1 MTKELENKVA
11 FVTGGGSGIGRS
23 AALTLAALGAT
34 VTVAGRTE
42 ATLKETVTLIEAE
55 GGVGR

>member
-1 MTKELENKVA
+1 MTKELDNKVA
-11 FVTGGGSGIGRS
+11 FVTGGASGIGRS

-34 VTVAGRTE
+34 VTVDGRTE

>member
-1 MTKELENKVA
+1 
-11 FVTGGGSGIGRS
+11 VTGGGSGIGRS

-42 ATLKETVTLIEAE
+42 ATLKETAATSRAE
-55 GGVGR
+55 SSPTFKKES